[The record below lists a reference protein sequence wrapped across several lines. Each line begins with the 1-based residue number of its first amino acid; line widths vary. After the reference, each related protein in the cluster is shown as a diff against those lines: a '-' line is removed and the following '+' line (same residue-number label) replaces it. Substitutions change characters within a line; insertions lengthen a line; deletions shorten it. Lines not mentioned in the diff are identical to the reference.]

1 MDLYIFNTKTREKEK
16 FKPQKPPWVGLY
28 TCGPT
33 VYDYAHI
40 GNMRAYVFS
49 DILRR
54 VLEFNNFKIRHVMNI
69 TDVGHLV
76 SDADEGEDKVVLEA
90 RKQKKTPYEIA
101 EFYTDVFF
109 RHSAKL
115 NIKDPTIACKATDHI
130 QEMIDFVKVLV
141 DNGYAYEISDGIY
154 FDISTFPN
162 YGQLS
167 RIDLEEQREGARVEV
182 NPEKRHPADF
192 ALWKKAPKNHIM
204 QWPSPWGMGY
214 PGWHIEC
221 SAMGLKY
228 LDAFFDIHTGGVDH
242 IPIHHENEIAQNWG
256 FKGREIVKYWVHSE
270 FLQVDGGKMA
280 KSLGNFYT
288 LDDIEEKGYDP
299 IAFRYFLLNAHYR
312 KKVNFTWEALQGAQK
327 AIERLTEHVLKF
339 KEAPPMEGG
348 EPGLEGYRKSFKEAV
363 NDDLNVPRAIA
374 LIWDILR
381 GEEPSQD
388 YYQFLLEC
396 DRVLGLG
403 LAEMEK
409 KGEEEISE
417 EIRELIE
424 RREEARKKRNWA
436 EADSI
441 RDQLLEKG
449 IRLMDTPEG
458 VRWEKI
464 KGGENND

>member
-1 MDLYIFNTKTREKEK
+1 MDLFIFNTKTRKKEK
-16 FKPQKPPWVGLY
+16 FQPQKPPWVGLY

-54 VLEFNNFKIRHVMNI
+54 VLEFNNYKVRHVMNI

-101 EFYTDVFF
+101 EFYTEVFF
-109 RHSAKL
+109 THSAQL

-141 DNGYAYEISDGIY
+141 DNGCAYEISDGIY

-167 RIDLEEQREGARVEV
+167 GIDLEEQLEGARVEV

-192 ALWKKAPKNHIM
+192 ALWKKAPQNHIM

-228 LDAFFDIHTGGVDH
+228 LDDFFDIHTGGVDH

-256 FKGREIVKYWVHSE
+256 FKGKEMVKYWVHSE

-288 LDDIEEKGYDP
+288 LDNIEEKGYDP
-299 IAFRYFLLNAHYR
+299 ISFRYLLLNAHYR
-312 KKVNFTWEALQGAQK
+312 KKVNFTWKALQGAQK
-327 AIERLTEHVLKF
+327 AIDRLTEHFLKF
-339 KEAPPMEGG
+339 REAPPKEGG
-348 EPGLEGYRKSFKEAV
+348 EPRMEVYRERFKEAV
-363 NDDLNVPRAIA
+363 NDDLNVPRAIG
-374 LIWDILR
+374 LIWDVLR
-381 GEEPSQD
+381 GEEPSQN
-388 YYQFLLEC
+388 YHQFLLDC

-403 LAEMEK
+403 LAGMEK
-409 KGEEEISE
+409 REEEEISD

-424 RREEARKKRNWA
+424 RREEARKKRNWV
-436 EADSI
+436 EADAI

-449 IRLMDTPEG
+449 IHLMDTPEG
-458 VRWEKI
+458 VRWERI
-464 KGGENND
+464 KRGEKNN